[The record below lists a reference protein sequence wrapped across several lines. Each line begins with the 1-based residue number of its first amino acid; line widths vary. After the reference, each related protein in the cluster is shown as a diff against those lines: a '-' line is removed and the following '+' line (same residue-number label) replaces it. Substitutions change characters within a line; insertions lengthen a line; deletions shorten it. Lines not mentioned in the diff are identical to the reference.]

1 MNYSTPMKTE
11 IVSFRISSEIKN
23 SAKLILKKNG
33 MSISELCQNVL
44 EYVAETRKN
53 PVKKELISVED
64 RKLINLARAR
74 FSESDSIPVK
84 LEDL

>member
-1 MNYSTPMKTE
+1 MKTE

-33 MSISELCQNVL
+33 MRISELCQNVL
-44 EYVAETRKN
+44 EYVAETRKI

>member
-1 MNYSTPMKTE
+1 MKTE
-11 IVSFRISSEIKN
+11 IISFRISSEIKN
-23 SAKLILKKNG
+23 SAKLILKNNG

-44 EYVAETRKN
+44 EYVAETRKI